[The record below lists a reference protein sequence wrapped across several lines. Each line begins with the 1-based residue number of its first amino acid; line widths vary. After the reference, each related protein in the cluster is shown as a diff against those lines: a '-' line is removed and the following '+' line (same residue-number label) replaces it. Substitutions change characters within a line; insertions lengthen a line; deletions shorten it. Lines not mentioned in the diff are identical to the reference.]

1 MRDSNLILFNYYL
14 LRNDKDNKTK
24 KEENKIL
31 NEILSNIEKN
41 YQLQINNIFKKLNK
55 FDKLFDQETL
65 NGNGEK
71 LKDWLEF
78 KKIVLGEVIVEEG
91 NKGLKNSH
99 LNFKEKLVYDL
110 KMALKNFNLMF
121 KENIDGFYIIM
132 KSIRDED
139 NDTQED
145 INNQGILNERDLNV
159 KKSTSLE
166 ENKNISE
173 SVWVASSDENSD
185 NFFKNDT
192 KRRQIFKIPEVKR
205 KNEIIQSTINKINYK
220 SSNNKDNHEELD
232 DDTKIFDNFIDKPS
246 SLKENENDVL
256 ALSPSSVSSYASSP
270 KEEWEITSDILSKE
284 SSNEIINF
292 NEIDKAVEISNIDI
306 DGFQTYKKNNR
317 IKSDNNRDHK
327 ENHYKNFKPL
337 KLVQKRNS
345 NSF

>member
-1 MRDSNLILFNYYL
+1 
-14 LRNDKDNKTK
+14 
-24 KEENKIL
+24 
-31 NEILSNIEKN
+31 
-41 YQLQINNIFKKLNK
+41 
-55 FDKLFDQETL
+55 
-65 NGNGEK
+65 
-71 LKDWLEF
+71 
-78 KKIVLGEVIVEEG
+78 
-91 NKGLKNSH
+91 
-99 LNFKEKLVYDL
+99 
-110 KMALKNFNLMF
+110 MALKNFNLMF

-256 ALSPSSVSSYASSP
+256 AISPSS
-270 KEEWEITSDILSKE
+270 I
-284 SSNEIINF
+284 
-292 NEIDKAVEISNIDI
+292 
-306 DGFQTYKKNNR
+306 
-317 IKSDNNRDHK
+317 
-327 ENHYKNFKPL
+327 
-337 KLVQKRNS
+337 
-345 NSF
+345 

>member
-1 MRDSNLILFNYYL
+1 
-14 LRNDKDNKTK
+14 
-24 KEENKIL
+24 
-31 NEILSNIEKN
+31 
-41 YQLQINNIFKKLNK
+41 
-55 FDKLFDQETL
+55 
-65 NGNGEK
+65 
-71 LKDWLEF
+71 
-78 KKIVLGEVIVEEG
+78 
-91 NKGLKNSH
+91 
-99 LNFKEKLVYDL
+99 
-110 KMALKNFNLMF
+110 MALKNFNLMF

-327 ENHYKNFKPL
+327 ENHYNNFKPL